1 MAAALDLEGL
11 DKALGIAGRKD
22 DQQEPEQQAGA
33 LDLKGLDDAVAA
45 MNRPSKKQAA
55 ASQEEPGVIGA
66 AKRFLGRRIGEI
78 VGLAAPSQA
87 FKTEVLPAV
96 AAAADV
102 PASLPGMVA
111 GESAYWTRR
120 GLGDQPE
127 QAQAIS
133 QQVSGA
139 VAQPVGR
146 MFGVEGEKG
155 YQEGAI
161 PEAMGLLSQGISAA
175 AKFVSEKTG
184 MSPQDAEHAIQTGA
198 IVLPEAMR
206 GMRTPYETAPSA
218 EAAKGWRPGEIAP
231 TMPSEAPAAPAP
243 TVAQTAGH
251 LRSVG
256 AAQTPTAEMVQAAL
270 QTATPELQQAL
281 SKIPPEQMNLPVME
295 RHLEADSL
303 PYPVR
308 LSEGQATADP
318 ILISKEQNLRGK
330 HPEYAERFN
339 KQNGELINNLNAI
352 GEQSAPDAWGSK
364 KIESSQAIIDAYKAK
379 DSALKT
385 DIDAKYQALRDAAGG
400 ELPIDAQ
407 TLLSNVQQSLK
418 KQLLTN
424 DAPASQFGELQRLA
438 KDDNMT
444 FEDFLSLRKNLGNV
458 ARTAQDGNV
467 RTAASIMI
475 DEIEK
480 LPLKQETAELKSLA
494 DIARS
499 SAKNRF
505 DLIKKDPAYKAA
517 IEDKTPANAYFN
529 KYVINGVDK
538 NIQTM
543 IDNLADDARVRDH
556 LTSGA
561 ITWLRDRAG
570 ITEQGGNFSAANYN
584 KALKQL
590 EDSNNL
596 DVIFSPETGTHL
608 RTLGNVAHYTTY
620 QPRGSFVNNSN
631 TLVGAMAAHAAGL
644 AEHVANVAGA
654 KVGSPVAIGSAVR
667 SGAERMASKK
677 DVRRS
682 LEVGAGTRLSDVGKK

>member
-1 MAAALDLEGL
+1 MAAAFDIAGFKKALGGDDSAQNAAPSDQYDLEGF
-11 DKALGIAGRKD
+11 KA
-22 DQQEPEQQAGA
+22 A
-33 LDLKGLDDAVAA
+33 LMPSEKPQKAA
-45 MNRPSKKQAA
+45 MAP
-55 ASQEEPGVIGA
+55 EEPGVMGA

-87 FKTEVLPAV
+87 FKTEVVPAM

-102 PASLPGMVA
+102 PASLPSMVS
-111 GESAYWTRR
+111 GISSFWTRR
-120 GLGDQPE
+120 AMGDQPE
-127 QAQAIS
+127 QAKEIA
-133 QQVSGA
+133 QQIGGA
-139 VAQPVGR
+139 TAEPFGR
-146 MFGVEGEKG
+146 MLGVTGEKG
-155 YQEGAI
+155 YQQGVI
-161 PEAMGLLSQGISAA
+161 PEAMGVISKGFSAA
-175 AKFVSEKTG
+175 AKMLSEKTG
-184 MSPQDAEHAIQTGA
+184 MSPEDAEYAIQTGA

-206 GMRTPYETAPSA
+206 ALRTPYETIQPGAAP
-218 EAAKGWRPGEIAP
+218 GWRAGEPAP
-231 TMPSEAPAAPAP
+231 ASPAGAPAAPAP
-243 TVAQTAGH
+243 TVAETAGH

-270 QTATPELQQAL
+270 QTATPELRQAL
-281 SKIPPEQMNLPVME
+281 SKIPAEQMNLPVME
-295 RHLEADSL
+295 RHLEADAL
-303 PYPVR
+303 PYPMR
-308 LSEGQATADP
+308 LSEGQATGDP
-318 ILISKEQNLRGK
+318 VLISKEQNLRGK

-467 RTAASIMI
+467 RTAAGIMI

-631 TLVGAMAAHAAGL
+631 TLIGAMAAHAAGGLEHL
-644 AEHVANVAGA
+644 ANIAGA
-654 KVGSPVAIGSAVR
+654 KIGSPIPVGTVVR
-667 SGAERMASKK
+667 GGVERTVSKK
-677 DVRRS
+677 DVLRS
-682 LEVGAGTRLSDVGKK
+682 LEPGAGTRLSEFGKK